1 MSNDTP
7 PRACLADLGFMTMVL
22 DPDRPMSCSTNLNSG
37 TLMFMLPELLAP
49 QRFGAKN
56 PTPTPQSDVYAFGL
70 VIFQVFKDDEYLLS
84 TYTVQVLTGETPFRD
99 FGPIGCTPSIINGLR
114 PDKPNNAPAIGFSD
128 PLWDFTQRC
137 WDANMESRPGVAEVV
152 ALLSQATANWNR
164 VMGSYVKVDPWVA
177 TDSEEVESDSKKHC
191 EFEVIITP

>member
-37 TLMFMLPELLAP
+37 TWMFMLPELLAP

-56 PTPTPQSDVYAFGL
+56 PTPTPQLDVYAFGL

-114 PDKPNNAPAIGFSD
+114 PDKPNNAQQLGFLILSGTSHNAVGMPIWNHDQELRRLLHYSVRRPPTGIGSWG
-128 PLWDFTQRC
+128 LT
-137 WDANMESRPGVAEVV
+137 SR
-152 ALLSQATANWNR
+152 
-164 VMGSYVKVDPWVA
+164 
-177 TDSEEVESDSKKHC
+177 
-191 EFEVIITP
+191 